1 MTTEVEED
9 DGLEAAAR
17 QAGVLSQAS
26 QEVAQTSRE
35 AAESLS
41 ELRAAIGEISAS
53 TTRVSAVAE
62 TAARDAEAVDTRIA
76 ALQDASEAISDI
88 VRLISGISQQSKIL
102 ALNAYVEAARAG
114 EVGRGFAVVAD
125 EVKGL
130 AARTAQAAADIGAQ
144 IGAVQQETRQAVDA
158 VRRIS
163 GTLGSIAEAQ
173 DSIACAVEQQRVA
186 TERVVAN
193 VDRAAGESARIT
205 GAVAELAESQRRI
218 YVRRALAVAEDLLV
232 RAGGLEFGARVR
244 TVTVRNQATDAVS
257 TAHLPELLLGGEV
270 LEVVSD
276 PHRPARLVDDVVA
289 RIGGSCTL
297 FQKLDDT
304 GSMVRIATSVVTAT
318 GQRNVGTYIA
328 RTDPDGTPNKV
339 LAQVLSGR
347 TYTGA
352 ATVAGRPYF
361 TAYAPVHSSAG
372 ALIGTL
378 YVGLPIEESAVDI
391 DRQVSR

>member
-1 MTTEVEED
+1 M
-9 DGLEAAAR
+9 
-17 QAGVLSQAS
+17 
-26 QEVAQTSRE
+26 
-35 AAESLS
+35 
-41 ELRAAIGEISAS
+41 
-53 TTRVSAVAE
+53 
-62 TAARDAEAVDTRIA
+62 
-76 ALQDASEAISDI
+76 
-88 VRLISGISQQSKIL
+88 
-102 ALNAYVEAARAG
+102 
-114 EVGRGFAVVAD
+114 
-125 EVKGL
+125 
-130 AARTAQAAADIGAQ
+130 
-144 IGAVQQETRQAVDA
+144 
-158 VRRIS
+158 
-163 GTLGSIAEAQ
+163 
-173 DSIACAVEQQRVA
+173 
-186 TERVVAN
+186 
-193 VDRAAGESARIT
+193 
-205 GAVAELAESQRRI
+205 
-218 YVRRALAVAEDLLV
+218 
-232 RAGGLEFGARVR
+232 
-244 TVTVRNQATDAVS
+244 S

-361 TAYAPVHSSAG
+361 TAYAPVQSSAG
-372 ALIGTL
+372 TLIGTL